1 VRNYAVG
8 SSRVLDNVFGLC
20 FHFPMTKSY
29 GAGRRRDGFLG
40 RTFLVLFVL
49 LLLYLFLPFGSQW
62 AVLLVSEAR
71 ADEVSRSDTIMILKP
86 VVICSPCLG
95 HLGADTR
102 CRTG

>member
-8 SSRVLDNVFGLC
+8 SSRVLDIVFGLC

-29 GAGRRRDGFLG
+29 GVGRRRDGFLG

-62 AVLLVSEAR
+62 AVLLGSEAR
-71 ADEVSRSDTIMILKP
+71 ADEVSRSDTIMILKS

-95 HLGADTR
+95 HLGGDTR
-102 CRTG
+102 CRAG